1 VSLKAT
7 GKAGERSRTVTC
19 TDASGA
25 VVACP
30 Q

>member
-1 VSLKAT
+1 VEAA
-7 GKAGERSRTVTC
+7 GKAGSRTRTVTC
-19 TDASGA
+19 TDAAGA